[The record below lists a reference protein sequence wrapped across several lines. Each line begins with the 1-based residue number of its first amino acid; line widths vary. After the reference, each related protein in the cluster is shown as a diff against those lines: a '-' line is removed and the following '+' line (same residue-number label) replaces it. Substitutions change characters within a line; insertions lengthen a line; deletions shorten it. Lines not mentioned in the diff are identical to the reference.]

1 MLFECQNVMNI
12 EVTGFLVMHLGFSL
26 DSSNIYLK
34 EIDLSGRDL
43 DMLDTVSPAN
53 ISLVSKKF

>member
-1 MLFECQNVMNI
+1 MLFEYQNVMNI

-34 EIDLSGRDL
+34 EIDLSGRDF
-43 DMLDTVSPAN
+43 DMLDTVSPVN

>member
-1 MLFECQNVMNI
+1 MLFEYQNVMNI

-26 DSSNIYLK
+26 DSSDIYLK

-43 DMLDTVSPAN
+43 DMLDTVSPVN